1 MKKIIIK
8 GEEFYYSVD
17 RSGNYTATKFYKKVK
32 RKFLWFSWIW
42 FNHEFT
48 VNFDI
53 EDPYYSKEEMKK
65 SVEKD
70 FYYYLK
76 QKERQSEIDKGEVI

>member
-17 RSGNYTATKFYKKVK
+17 SSGDYTSTKFYKKVK
-32 RKFLWFSWIW
+32 KKFLWFNYIW
-42 FNHEFT
+42 FDFEFT

-53 EDPYYSKEEMKK
+53 EDPYYSKEEVKK
-65 SVEKD
+65 AVEKD
-70 FYYYLK
+70 FHRYLK